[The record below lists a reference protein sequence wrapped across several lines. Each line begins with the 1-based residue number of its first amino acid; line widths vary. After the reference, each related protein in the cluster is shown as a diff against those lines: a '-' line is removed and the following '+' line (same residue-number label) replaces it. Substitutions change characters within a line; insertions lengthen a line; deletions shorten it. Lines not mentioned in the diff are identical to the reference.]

1 MSEVSIIDVS
11 KSFGS
16 LKAINRLNIT
26 VENGEFLSLL
36 GPSGCG
42 KTTLLRLIAGLVIPD
57 SGRILIGGQQVEHIP
72 TYERN
77 LAMVFQN
84 YSLFPHM
91 TVFDNVN
98 FGLKIR
104 GLALDE
110 ARKRVGKALE
120 MVRLPG
126 YETRYPNQ
134 LSGGQQQRVALARA
148 IVYEPDVL
156 LLDEPFGALDRK
168 LREEMQIELK
178 TLQRELGVT
187 TIFVTHDQEEA
198 LTISHR
204 IAVMWSGHLEQLD
217 TPEGIYERPASAF
230 VSDFIGIT
238 NLFQGQMIEK
248 DNSRIFKTEQG
259 LYLPWINASR
269 EITDIKISIRPE
281 KITLTSAKPEDG
293 QPVIVGRVTERIY
306 LGAIT
311 RYHINFESGD
321 KLIVIHSAQQGKTLE
336 IEQGELAGVRWSSED
351 VVLLNVEVV

>member
-26 VENGEFLSLL
+26 VEDGEFLSLL

-204 IAVMWSGHLEQLD
+204 IAVIWNGHLEQLD
-217 TPEGIYERPASAF
+217 TPEGIYERPASSF

-238 NLFQGQMIEK
+238 NLLRGQMIEMDK
-248 DNSRIFKTEQG
+248 RRIFKTEQG
-259 LYLPWINASR
+259 LYIPWVNVPQDGRHA
-269 EITDIKISIRPE
+269 KISIRPE
-281 KITLTSAKPEDG
+281 KIELTPAKPEDG

-321 KLIVIHSAQQGKTLE
+321 KLIVVLSAQQGKKLE
-336 IEQGELAGVRWSSED
+336 IEQGELAGVRWLSED
-351 VVLLNVEVV
+351 VVLLND

>member
-16 LKAINRLNIT
+16 LKAVNRLNIT
-26 VENGEFLSLL
+26 VEDGEFLSLL

-57 SGRILIGGQQVEHIP
+57 SGRILIGGQQIEHIP
-72 TYERN
+72 TYDRN

-198 LTISHR
+198 LAISHR
-204 IAVMWSGHLEQLD
+204 IAVMCNGHLEQLD
-217 TPEGIYERPASAF
+217 TPEEIYERPASAF
-230 VSDFIGIT
+230 VSGFIGIT

-248 DNSRIFKTEQG
+248 DNIQILKTEQG
-259 LYLPWINASR
+259 LYLPWLNVPK
-269 EITDIKISIRPE
+269 DIKHVKISIRPE
-281 KITLTSAKPEDG
+281 KITLTSAKSEDG

-321 KLIVIHSAQQGKTLE
+321 KLIVNQSAQQGKTLE
-336 IEQGELAGVRWSSED
+336 IEQGELAGVRWLAED
-351 VVLLNVEVV
+351 VVLLRVGEV